1 MATKRDIVRE
11 VSEKCKLT
19 QTEVKEVVQMSF
31 DAILAALV
39 RGEKVELRNF
49 GVFVVKERAERR
61 ARNPRT
67 GEQVFVPKKK
77 VVAFKPGRMM
87 EARIR

>member
-1 MATKRDIVRE
+1 VSTKKEIVKE
-11 VSEKCKLT
+11 VSEQANIT
-19 QTEVKEVVQMSF
+19 QTEVKNIIQMTF

-49 GVFVVKERAERR
+49 GVFIVKERSERR

-67 GEQVFVPKKK
+67 GEEVIVPKKR
-77 VVAFKPGRMM
+77 VVIFRPGRMM
-87 EARIR
+87 DARIK

>member
-1 MATKRDIVRE
+1 VSTKKEIVKE
-11 VSEKCKLT
+11 VSEQANIT
-19 QTEVKEVVQMSF
+19 QTEVKNIIQMTF

-49 GVFVVKERAERR
+49 GVFIVKERAERR

-67 GEQVFVPKKK
+67 GEEVLVPKKR
-77 VVAFKPGRMM
+77 VVIFRPGRMM
-87 EARIR
+87 DARIK

>member
-1 MATKRDIVRE
+1 MSTKKEIVKE
-11 VSEKCKLT
+11 VSEQANIT
-19 QTEVKEVVQMSF
+19 QTEVKNIIQMTF

-49 GVFVVKERAERR
+49 GVFIVKERSERR

-67 GEQVFVPKKK
+67 GEEVIVPKKR
-77 VVAFKPGRMM
+77 VVIFRPGRMM
-87 EARIR
+87 DARIK

>member
-1 MATKRDIVRE
+1 VATKRDIVKE
-11 VSEKCKLT
+11 VSEKTSLT
-19 QTEVKEVVQMSF
+19 QTEIKDIVQMAL
-31 DAILAALV
+31 DAIVTALV

-49 GVFVVKERAERR
+49 GVFMVKERAERR

-67 GEQVFVPKKK
+67 GEEVIVPRKK

-87 EARIR
+87 EARVR